1 MNFQPINMEQWHRKE
16 YFNHYTKQQTSF
28 SMTVDVNVKTLRD
41 AAKQHRY
48 QFYPAFIYAVTK
60 AINKQQAFRMT
71 MQDGE
76 LGYWDTSSRCIRC
89 LMSTSIRFLTSGQG
103 GALGHFPSF
112 HEAYVQDVYAH
123 SKKGVMFPKTPIP
136 ENVFPLSMIP
146 WVTYSSFQLHVG
158 NAGNYLAPIVTAGR
172 YEEREHQLFMPV
184 SLHVHHGVAD
194 GYHAA
199 TFFTDLQHAA
209 NTAQDWLSNY

>member
-1 MNFQPINMEQWHRKE
+1 MKFHPINMEQWHRKE

-28 SMTVDVNVKTLRD
+28 SMTVDVNVQTLRG
-41 AAKQHRY
+41 AAKQY
-48 QFYPAFIYAVTK
+48 GFPFYPAFIYAVTK
-60 AINKQQAFRMT
+60 AINEQQAFRMT

-76 LGYWDTSSRCIRC
+76 LGYWDTVEPIYTVFDEREHSFSNIWTRRRAR
-89 LMSTSIRFLTSGQG
+89 S
-103 GALGHFPSF
+103 FPSF

>member
-103 GALGHFPSF
+103 GALGHSLRFTKPM
-112 HEAYVQDVYAH
+112 
-123 SKKGVMFPKTPIP
+123 SKTCTRTAKKESCS
-136 ENVFPLSMIP
+136 ENTDPGKRI
-146 WVTYSSFQLHVG
+146 SSIDDSVG
-158 NAGNYLAPIVTAGR
+158 NLLIVPTSRWKRRKLSRPDCNGRTIRRTRAPT
-172 YEEREHQLFMPV
+172 
-184 SLHVHHGVAD
+184 VHARF
-194 GYHAA
+194 AA
-199 TFFTDLQHAA
+199 RASRGCG
-209 NTAQDWLSNY
+209 WLSCRDVFH